1 MRRARA
7 RTGAPAP
14 ETAATSPDPDTTRRW
29 SLGRIGW
36 FLLPL
41 FAPWAVLAY
50 FLPSPVGVYLPAVP
64 VLVLLLLVSLFLF
77 GFGLLR
83 SPVRWSPTFRRTA
96 AVGLAAGLLLPAAF
110 GAGALA
116 NHCPLLTPFTT
127 AEPGG
132 WERVSAPA
140 WVLDS
145 MPVLYFYGSVACP
158 YCSASSWAVLS
169 ALEALGNVS
178 GASFDHS
185 SPTDSFPNT
194 PSVVLPSLQLT
205 SRYVALDARESLSDN
220 QISAPTLGSCT
231 EQAYVSAYNPFGGIP
246 FVVVDGTFWHSGTLV
261 DPGAL
266 AGLSSSQ
273 LAQQAHA
280 ENGSAWGALGPATYD
295 LLAYLVHANGGA
307 PAGVASNPNVSA
319 VLGGIR

>member
-1 MRRARA
+1 MEAQ
-7 RTGAPAP
+7 P
-14 ETAATSPDPDTTRRW
+14 PDPTRRW

-36 FLLPL
+36 LLFPL
-41 FAPWAVLAY
+41 FAPWVALAY

-64 VLVLLLLVSLFLF
+64 VLLLLLLIALFLF

-83 SPVRWSPTFRRTA
+83 APVRWSPTFRRTA
-96 AVGLAAGLLLPAAF
+96 AIGLAIGLLLPAAL
-110 GAGALA
+110 AGGGLA
-116 NHCPLLTPFTT
+116 NHCPILTPFTT

-140 WVLDS
+140 WVWGS

-178 GASFDHS
+178 SVSYDHS
-185 SPTDSFPNT
+185 SATDAFPNT
-194 PSVVLPSLQLT
+194 PSVVLPSLAVA
-205 SRYVALDARESLSDN
+205 SRFVALDARESLSDS
-220 QISAPTLGSCT
+220 QISAPSLGSCT
-231 EQAYVSAYNPFGGIP
+231 EQAYVSAYNPLGGVP
-246 FVVVDGTFWHSGTLV
+246 FVVVGGIFWHAGTLV

-266 AGLSSSQ
+266 AGLNANE

-280 ENGSAWGALGPATYD
+280 QNGSAWAALGPATYG
-295 LLAYLVHANGGA
+295 LLAFLVYENHGA
-307 PAGVASNPNVSA
+307 PAGVASNPNVARLLSE
-319 VLGGIR
+319 IH